1 MTASQAATQEL
12 WQSRSGMRVF
22 DRCVIGTTIVAWISV
37 FLLGTLVNSAP
48 YRERFAGFDGSLLGV
63 VGDGVIVGLTYT
75 LTNVGILCL
84 LASLLGSLGATAN
97 LGVDADAAMD
107 QDTSAPRTSAILRG
121 FLVYLALLAGVLVF
135 AESPAGPTQTQY
147 VRLAGVTSLLG
158 FAVNYRPALF
168 STLFTRL
175 SKLFER

>member
-1 MTASQAATQEL
+1 MTAPKTAAQEI
-12 WQSRSGMRVF
+12 WHSRSGMRVF
-22 DRCVIGTTIVAWISV
+22 DRCISAFTIVLWLGV

-48 YRERFAGFDGSLLGV
+48 YRERFAGFTGTPLDVVSDGL
-63 VGDGVIVGLTYT
+63 IVGLTYT
-75 LTNVGILCL
+75 LTNVGLLCL
-84 LASLLGSLGATAN
+84 LASLLGSLGASAN
-97 LGVDADAAMD
+97 LGVDSDAAMD

-135 AESPAGPTQTQY
+135 ADSPAGPTQNQY

-168 STLFTRL
+168 ATLFARL